1 MSTTVVRTQA
11 EFDALP
17 RRFDEFT
24 IIEIRAEP
32 GLLITVS
39 AARDNST
46 VEARDNSR
54 VEAWGNSSVVAWGAS
69 SISARGKSFVR
80 VFSPGAK
87 VELQNA
93 SIAILQ
99 VPGATA
105 LRKSERATIVEQ
117 ESKVEE
123 ENCTT
128 NNDLTNSEIEEA
140 RKDTERLKWFFC
152 KPEHLANWRA
162 TVDGAM
168 EKARLK
174 AEKGGEND

>member
-54 VEAWGNSSVVAWGAS
+54 VEAWGNS

>member
-46 VEARDNSR
+46 V
-54 VEAWGNSSVVAWGAS
+54 VAWGNSSVVAWGAS